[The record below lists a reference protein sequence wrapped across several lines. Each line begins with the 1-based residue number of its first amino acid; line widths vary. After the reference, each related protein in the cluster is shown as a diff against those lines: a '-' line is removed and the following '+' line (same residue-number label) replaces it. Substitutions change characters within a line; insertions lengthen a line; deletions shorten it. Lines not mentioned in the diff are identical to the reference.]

1 MIFRFRKGIFLAGFA
16 CCEMKTLTLLT
27 LFCPSLLHFTTILY
41 CQNVLANVPSR
52 QSGFRHRHRRLAK
65 PPSRA
70 QPFHPSPSPSLQPI
84 PSRSFNKARDRSVGR
99 STRHLLRRAN
109 PTRESRSP
117 IATAAKLAPPQFR
130 GTWQPNR
137 PYTLRLRKGRGN
149 GRRGRGR
156 GEGGSIA
163 I

>member
-1 MIFRFRKGIFLAGFA
+1 MSRLDKVASDTAIAGW
-16 CCEMKTLTLLT
+16 
-27 LFCPSLLHFTTILY
+27 
-41 CQNVLANVPSR
+41 QSR
-52 QSGFRHRHRRLAK
+52 PH
-65 PPSRA
+65 P
-70 QPFHPSPSPSLQPI
+70 PSPSIHPHLPLPSLQPI

-149 GRRGRGR
+149 GRRGRGAGR
-156 GEGGSIA
+156 DGRSLSNMNWKPDQVEYVSALGHSLTMTIRCTPLIERKA
-163 I
+163 ETESK

>member
-1 MIFRFRKGIFLAGFA
+1 MLRNENAHSLDTVLPFALAFYD
-16 CCEMKTLTLLT
+16 
-27 LFCPSLLHFTTILY
+27 HIILSER
-41 CQNVLANVPSR
+41 SR
-52 QSGFRHRHRRLAK
+52 QCPVSTKWLPT
-65 PPSRA
+65 PPSPAGKAALARPR
-70 QPFHPSPSPSLQPI
+70 PFHPSPSPSLQPI
-84 PSRSFNKARDRSVGR
+84 PSRARSFNKARDRPVGR

-137 PYTLRLRKGRGN
+137 PYTLRSRKGKGKRTT
-149 GRRGRGR
+149 REGR

>member
-1 MIFRFRKGIFLAGFA
+1 MSRLDKVASDTATAGW
-16 CCEMKTLTLLT
+16 
-27 LFCPSLLHFTTILY
+27 
-41 CQNVLANVPSR
+41 QSR
-52 QSGFRHRHRRLAK
+52 PH
-65 PPSRA
+65 P
-70 QPFHPSPSPSLQPI
+70 PSPSIHPHLPPCSQSHPAPSIKPEI
-84 PSRSFNKARDRSVGR
+84 ARVGR

-149 GRRGRGR
+149 GRRGRGAGR
-156 GEGGSIA
+156 DGRSLSNMNWKRDQVEYVSALGHSLTKRCTPLIERKAGTESK
-163 I
+163 